1 MNYLQDN
8 DWPLISKHYRNPH
21 KNHTGQG
28 RKANKNHTGQGR
40 KALQEDETSKS

>member
-28 RKANKNHTGQGR
+28 RKA
-40 KALQEDETSKS
+40 LQEDETSKS